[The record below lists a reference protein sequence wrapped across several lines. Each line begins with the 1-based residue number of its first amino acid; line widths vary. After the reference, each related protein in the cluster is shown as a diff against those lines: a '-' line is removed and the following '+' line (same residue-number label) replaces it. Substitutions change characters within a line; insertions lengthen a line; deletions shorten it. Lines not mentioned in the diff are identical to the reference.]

1 MDNSIVLR
9 QKINL
14 PYRYT
19 AGDFHKAFLYGLAD
33 RRIVGSTCDGCGTL
47 AVPARPFC
55 PSCSAHSADVI
66 DMALEAELVSWT
78 TVTRDGKT
86 STFGLVR
93 VAGADTLM
101 LHRVEAGDCPLDV
114 GLALVPRWSSDAVPD
129 ILAIDAFV
137 PA

>member
-1 MDNSIVLR
+1 MTEPAVLH

-33 RRIVGSTCDGCGTL
+33 RRIVGSRCSSCNTL

-55 PSCSAHSADVI
+55 PDCSAHSAESVE
-66 DMALEAELVSWT
+66 MAAEGTLESWS
-78 TVTRDGKT
+78 TVVRDGA
-86 STFGLVR
+86 SRTFGLIR
-93 VAGADTLM
+93 IGSAYTLM
-101 LHRVEAGDCPLDV
+101 LHLVDADPAE
-114 GLALVPRWSSDAVPD
+114 LAADMKVVPRWAPDPAPD
-129 ILAIDAFV
+129 ITAIDAFV